1 MSRSRLRTALQIL
14 IVVLIL
20 GFWVKALADNW
31 QTFVTYPWQFAWL
44 PILAALL
51 VRFVQ
56 MLLNATIWWRAL
68 ALAGASIPY
77 RLGLSLFLKT
87 QIARYLPGGVWDVV
101 GRFVLGRE
109 AGVGKRSMAASI
121 GLEMGLQILSGSVFL
136 LAALALRQ
144 DLDSQRY
151 LWLGL
156 LAALATLL
164 VLSPPVFTFLV
175 TRGLKLLRKPPLIMR
190 LTYGDML
197 ILFLARLLSH
207 GMVGLSFYLF
217 TLGLTPVSLSN
228 APILIASYVGS
239 WLVGY
244 LALLVPMGIG
254 VREGAL
260 VLLLGGK
267 LPFAVITASAVGYRV
282 LIAFRDLLAAA
293 LGVWLTPKPGASDA

>member
-1 MSRSRLRTALQIL
+1 MSRSRLRSALQIL
-14 IVVLIL
+14 IVIVIL
-20 GFWVKALADNW
+20 AFWAKALADNW

-44 PILAALL
+44 PILLALL

-68 ALAGASIPY
+68 ALAGAAIPY
-77 RLGLSLFLKT
+77 RLGLSLYLRT

-101 GRFVLGRE
+101 GRFVLGQE
-109 AGVGKRSMAASI
+109 AGVNKRSMAASI

-136 LAALALRQ
+136 LLALALGQ

-151 LWLGL
+151 LWMG
-156 LAALATLL
+156 AFVAVATLI
-164 VLSPPVFTFLV
+164 VLSPPIFTFLV
-175 TRGLKLLRKPPLIMR
+175 NGGLKLLRKPPLTMR
-190 LTYGDML
+190 LTYHSL
-197 ILFLARLLSH
+197 VLLFLARLLSH
-207 GMVGLSFYLF
+207 AMVGLGFYLF
-217 TLGLTPVSLSN
+217 TMGLTLTPLSH
-228 APILIASYVGS
+228 APILISSYVGS

-244 LALLVPMGIG
+244 LAVLAPMGIG

-282 LIAFRDLLAAA
+282 LIAIRDLLAAA
-293 LGVWLTPKPGASDA
+293 LGVWLEPKSQK